1 MKAVSR
7 VFFAIVLVFI
17 IALPVAAQSGDR
29 GGGRDVPGNTS
40 SSSTA
45 SIASRGIST
54 STSAPSVSSTSR
66 DYSSGSPS
74 YIGSTSGTSSS
85 YTPNLQGTSFSTP
98 NSYYMFQDFYYYLR
112 TAYHMN
118 PYYFSRFYRNSEPL
132 ITPQML
138 KLTLRQPMALSS
150 RMLVAIDS
158 LEAML
163 KDRQTGKAVDK
174 QVLIAKSQEIRGL
187 AKQIRQDQT
196 LSYIDLRKDKNALKD
211 DSRDVLSPEAISKLR
226 DMATELNRQLKY
238 MYNLSSTSTVTINS
252 FSEPSLESLAKGIE
266 RLSKAIESSSKRL

>member
-1 MKAVSR
+1 
-7 VFFAIVLVFI
+7 LI

-29 GGGRDVPGNTS
+29 GGGRNVPGDS
-40 SSSTA
+40 GSSSTA
-45 SIASRGIST
+45 SIASRGIASSSST
-54 STSAPSVSSTSR
+54 STVSSTSR
-66 DYSSGSPS
+66 DYSSSSPS
-74 YIGSTSGTSSS
+74 YIGSSSGASSG
-85 YTPNLQGTSFSTP
+85 YTPKLQGTSFSTP
-98 NSYYMFQDFYYYLR
+98 YSYYMFQDFYWYLR
-112 TAYHMN
+112 TAYNMN
-118 PYYFSRFYRNSEPL
+118 PYYFTRFYRNSEPL

-163 KDRQTGKAVDK
+163 QDRQAGKAVDK
-174 QVLIAKSQEIRGL
+174 RALVAKSQEIREL
-187 AKQIRQDQT
+187 AKQIRQDQA
-196 LSYIDLRKDKNALKD
+196 LSYIDLRKDKNILKD
-211 DSRDVLSPEAISKLR
+211 DSSDVLSPETITKLR
-226 DMATELNRQLKY
+226 DLATELNRQLKY